1 MSKDTKMNL
10 KQAISKGKR
19 QEEVDVNIIPV
30 MNIFLLLIPFLLLTA
45 AFVQLAVVEL
55 SLPSLNKGQN
65 QQAQQ
70 RPQKLVLVILAV
82 KETGFQLKAQG
93 FKFDPLNKVN
103 NQYNYRQLIG
113 QLKQIKQTYP
123 YAEDIFISPEN
134 NVKYDIIIK
143 VMDRCRETGF
153 PNVSLSG

>member
-1 MSKDTKMNL
+1 MNL
-10 KQAISKGKR
+10 KQAIGKDKR
-19 QEEVDVNIIPV
+19 QEDVDVNIIPV

-55 SLPSLNKGQN
+55 SLPSLNKDQA
-65 QQAQQ
+65 QQMQQ
-70 RPQKLVLVILAV
+70 RPQNLVLIILAV
-82 KETGFQLKAQG
+82 KESGFQLKAQG
-93 FKFDPLNKVN
+93 FKFDPLSKVN
-103 NQYNYRQLIG
+103 NKYDYRNLIG
-113 QLKQIKQTYP
+113 QLKQIKQAHP

>member
-1 MSKDTKMNL
+1 MNL
-10 KQAISKGKR
+10 KQAMSRNKR
-19 QEEVDVNIIPV
+19 NSETDVNIIPV

-55 SLPSLNKGQN
+55 SLPSLNKGQG
-65 QQAQQ
+65 QLTQE
-70 RPQKLVLVILAV
+70 RPQNLVLIILAI

-93 FKFDPLNKVN
+93 FKFEPLNKIN
-103 NQYNYRQLIG
+103 NQYDYRQLIE
-113 QLKQIKQTYP
+113 QLKQIKQMHP

-134 NVKYDIIIK
+134 KVKYDIIIK

-153 PNVSLSG
+153 SNVSLSG

>member
-1 MSKDTKMNL
+1 MNL
-10 KQAISKGKR
+10 KQAIGKDKR

-55 SLPSLNKGQN
+55 SLPSLNKGQG
-65 QQAQQ
+65 QQTLE
-70 RPQKLVLVILAV
+70 RPQNLVLIILAV

-103 NQYNYRQLIG
+103 NQYDYRQLIR
-113 QLKQIKQTYP
+113 QLKQIKQAHP
-123 YAEDIFISPEN
+123 YAEDILLSPDN
-134 NVKYDIIIK
+134 KVKYDIIIK

-153 PNVSLSG
+153 RNVTLSG

>member
-1 MSKDTKMNL
+1 MNL
-10 KQAISKGKR
+10 KQAIDKDKR
-19 QEEVDVNIIPV
+19 QKEVDVNIIPV

-55 SLPSLNKGQN
+55 SLPSLNK
-65 QQAQQ
+65 AQGLKAQ
-70 RPQKLVLVILAV
+70 ERPQKLVLIILAV
-82 KETGFQLKAQG
+82 KENGFQLKAQG

-103 NQYNYRQLIG
+103 NQYDYRRLIR
-113 QLKQIKQTYP
+113 QLKQIKQSHP

-153 PNVSLSG
+153 SNVSLSG